1 MTVALVDGE
10 SIPWAAVAE
19 RLEAAEVMG
28 QAPPVDRAEWRHHV
42 GEVIDVLIN
51 EVLTRH
57 YVEARGRFATPELI
71 DAEVAKV
78 EARYGGP
85 DGLRQAMDQMDVT
98 AAQLRETQRRGLYLQ
113 TLIDLVVPATDAQID
128 AYLAQPGATGLSRAE
143 AAARVRAE
151 GAAALIPQ
159 FLDQLR
165 EGAAIQVVD
174 ITALE

>member
-1 MTVALVDGE
+1 
-10 SIPWAAVAE
+10 VAE
-19 RLEAAEVMG
+19 RLKAAEVMG
-28 QAPPVDRAEWRHHV
+28 QAPPVDHAEWRHHV
-42 GEVIDVLIN
+42 GEVIDVLIDD
-51 EVLTRH
+51 VLTRQ

-85 DGLRQAMDQMDVT
+85 DGLRQAMDQMHVT

-113 TLIDLVVPATDAQID
+113 ALIDLVVPATDARID

-151 GAAALIPQ
+151 SAAALIPQ